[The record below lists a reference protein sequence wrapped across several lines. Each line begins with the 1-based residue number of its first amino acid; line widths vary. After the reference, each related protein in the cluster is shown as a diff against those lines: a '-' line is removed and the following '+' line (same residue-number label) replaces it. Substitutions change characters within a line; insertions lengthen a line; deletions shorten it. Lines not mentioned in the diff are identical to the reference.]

1 MQRCRGVGGL
11 ASVTADDHEG
21 AADMARGSRGEVM
34 GSKGVNERGC
44 PWGLA
49 GLFLVA
55 GIPTLVGQVVWIRVF
70 MAGLGHEW
78 LSLTG
83 VVSAYFLGWMVGAW
97 VWERRVRSS
106 KRPLRGY
113 AFLEWGAAGWT
124 LATTGLLDG
133 ANRMALGS
141 WGGGGVGNDGGL
153 WALGLAW
160 LIPLVVV
167 GPVAMALGGTW
178 PAMEQAVVRHT
189 GVPRVVAGLYALNT
203 AGAVVGLGLAVVVAM
218 PVLGFRGTLV
228 GAAVI
233 QLVCGGIA
241 FWGDQRGWG
250 RGGIAR
256 SAGVG
261 AGTGGR
267 GRVGTG
273 GLRTWAWTLGV
284 MGLGYQ
290 LLGVRLMS
298 QVMENT
304 VESYATALGM
314 YLVGTVWG
322 AAAAREWV
330 RRGRTLDRWVL
341 GLALAVCGAG
351 LLGLRLAAPTVYGF
365 LDGWL
370 GARWAE
376 GVMAGGVFLV
386 PAAVMAMVFSQVVQE
401 AADRRLGVGW
411 AVGWNALGAAMAGP
425 FWMGWWVPALGW
437 TVAVTGVLVGYWV
450 VAQGW
455 RRWPGWVVAVLA
467 VGLAAANLA
476 QERVGRRGPAGG
488 VLVERREGRLATVEV
503 EQMPDGQRTLRVN
516 RRWQQGGTGT
526 ATASRRQGHVPLL
539 LHPSPRR
546 ALFLGVGTGLGLGA
560 AMAHPGLSVD
570 AVELLPEVVAVV
582 PRFAPENGW
591 PYPDDRVRWWTMDAR
606 RYVRGTRERYDVVVA
621 DLYHPGEDG
630 AGLLYTREHFEAM
643 RGCLAPGG
651 LVCQWLPVHQM
662 DLGVLRDVVATFR
675 VVFPEARAWW
685 LRVNLDV
692 PVVGLVWRDG
702 GWPEDP
708 AFWAVRGDDPGL
720 VEALRG
726 DGLAGYVRVWGSEVS
741 GSGSLAEWSVGG
753 RVATDDLPRVMF
765 RAGRMAYRPA
775 EDPAGRMVRL
785 LEAWVPEGAAMWRAR
800 GWPSGAQKLEDYWE
814 ARWAHVQGLQQ
825 ERARR
830 WEEAVAWYVASAAA
844 SGDYTGGYADAI
856 LLASARGREDPSWAR
871 SVLRRLVEARPEER
885 LAAEL
890 LRRWEGGAQ
899 R

>member
-1 MQRCRGVGGL
+1 
-11 ASVTADDHEG
+11 
-21 AADMARGSRGEVM
+21 M
-34 GSKGVNERGC
+34 GSKVGNEGGRR
-44 PWGLA
+44 WGLA

-83 VVSAYFLGWMVGAW
+83 VVSAYFLGWMAGAW

-113 AFLEWGAAGWT
+113 AFLEWAAAGWT

-133 ANRMALGS
+133 ANRMALVR
-141 WGGGGVGNDGGL
+141 WGGVGVENEGGMAGI
-153 WALGLAW
+153 WVAW
-160 LIPLVVV
+160 MIPLAVV

-189 GVPRVVAGLYALNT
+189 GAPRVVAGLYALNT
-203 AGAVVGLGLAVVVAM
+203 AGAVVGLVLAVSIAM

-228 GAAVI
+228 CAAVI
-233 QLVCGGIA
+233 QVVCGGIA

-250 RGGIAR
+250 RGGIPR

-261 AGTGGR
+261 GVSR
-267 GRVGTG
+267 GRAGTG
-273 GLRTWAWTLGV
+273 GLRGWAWALGGL
-284 MGLGYQ
+284 GLGYQ
-290 LLGVRLMS
+290 LLGVRLLS

-304 VESYATALGM
+304 VESYAMALGL
-314 YLVGTVWG
+314 YLVGTVLG

-330 RRGRTLDRWVL
+330 RRGRTLDRSLL
-341 GLALAVCGAG
+341 GLALAGCGAW
-351 LLGLRLAAPTVYGF
+351 LLGLRLAAPSFYGF

-437 TVAVTGVLVGYWV
+437 TVAVTGVLGGYWA
-450 VAQGW
+450 VAKGW
-455 RRWPGWVVAVLA
+455 RRWPGWGVAALA
-467 VGLAAANLA
+467 MGLAAANLA

-526 ATASRRQGHVPLL
+526 ATASRRQGHLPLL

-560 AMAHPGLSVD
+560 AMAHPGLRVD

-591 PYPDDRVRWWTMDAR
+591 PYPEDRVRWWTTDAR
-606 RYVRGTRERYDVVVA
+606 RYVRGTQERYDVVVA

-630 AGLLYTREHFEAM
+630 AGLLYTREHFEGM
-643 RGCLAPGG
+643 RGCLATGG
-651 LVCQWLPVHQM
+651 LVCQWLPLHQM
-662 DLGVLRDVVATFR
+662 DLAVLRDVVATFR

-708 AFWAVRGDDPGL
+708 AFWVVRGDDPGL
-720 VEALRG
+720 VEALRV
-726 DGLAGYVRVWGSEVS
+726 DGLVGFLRVWGSEVA
-741 GSGSLAEWSVGG
+741 GAGSLAAWGDGG
-753 RVATDDLPRVMF
+753 KVATDDLPRVMF
-765 RAGRMAYRPA
+765 QAGRMAYRPA
-775 EDPAGRMVRL
+775 EDPAGRMVTL
-785 LEAWVPEGAAMWRAR
+785 LEGWVPETATAWSER
-800 GWPSGAQKLEDYWE
+800 GWPNGASKLEAYWE
-814 ARWAHVQGLQQ
+814 ARWNHVQGLIH

-830 WEEAVAWYVASAAA
+830 WDEAVEAYLASAAA
-844 SGDYTGGYADAI
+844 SPDYTGGYADAV

-871 SVLRRLVEARPEER
+871 AVLRRLVEVRPEER

-890 LRRWEGGAQ
+890 LRRWEVVSP
-899 R
+899 